1 MASYVR
7 SLTMAEGEHLQRV
20 LRRGKDRTAIRRA
33 QVVLMSAQGF
43 RVQQI
48 ADATHLHEE
57 YVRELL
63 RQFTRD
69 GVAILK
75 KKPRSGRP
83 PAFTEEERSVVAE
96 YALCPP
102 RALGQPFSRWSL
114 EKLRRFLIQRRVV
127 RSIGLQTLC
136 RILEE
141 RKIRLQRTKTW
152 KESNDPDFD
161 RKKNA

>member
-7 SLTMAEGEHLQRV
+7 SLTMAEGQHLQRV
-20 LRRGKDRTAIRRA
+20 LRRGKNRTAIRRA
-33 QVVLMSAQGF
+33 QVVLMSAQSF

-48 ADATHLHEE
+48 AHASHLHEE

-63 RQFTRD
+63 RQFNRD
-69 GVAILK
+69 GVAILNQ
-75 KKPRSGRP
+75 KPRSGRP
-83 PAFTEEERSVVAE
+83 PVFTEEERAVIAE

-114 EKLRRFLIQRRVV
+114 EKLRRFLIQRKIV
-127 RSIGLQTLC
+127 RSIGLQTMC

-141 RKIRLQRTKTW
+141 KKIRLQRTKTW
-152 KESNDPDFD
+152 KESKDPDFD
-161 RKKNA
+161 AKKND

>member
-1 MASYVR
+1 MASYIR
-7 SLTMAEGEHLQRV
+7 SLTIAEGQQLQRV

-33 QVVLMSAQGF
+33 QVLLMSAQGF

-48 ADATHLHEE
+48 AQATHLHEE

-63 RQFTRD
+63 RQFSRD
-69 GVAILK
+69 GLAILK

-83 PAFTEEERSVVAE
+83 PVFTEEERAIIVE

-114 EKLRRFLIQRRVV
+114 EKLRRFLIQRKVV

-141 RKIRLQRTKTW
+141 KKIRLQRTKTW
-152 KESNDPDFD
+152 KESNDPKFD
-161 RKKNA
+161 SKKNA

>member
-7 SLTMAEGEHLQRV
+7 SLTMAEGQHLQRV
-20 LRRGKDRTAIRRA
+20 LRRGKNRTAIRRT
-33 QVVLMSAQGF
+33 QVVLMSAQSF
-43 RVQQI
+43 RVQEI
-48 ADATHLHEE
+48 AQATHLHQE

-63 RQFTRD
+63 RLFNRD

-75 KKPRSGRP
+75 QKPRSGRP
-83 PAFTEEERSVVAE
+83 PVFSEEVRSVIVE

-141 RKIRLQRTKTW
+141 KKIRLQRTKTW

-161 RKKNA
+161 GKKNG

>member
-7 SLTMAEGEHLQRV
+7 SLTMSEGEHLQRI

-48 ADATHLHEE
+48 ARAMHLHEE

-63 RQFTRD
+63 RQFNSS
-69 GVAILK
+69 GLAILK
-75 KKPRSGRP
+75 QKPRSGRP
-83 PAFTEEERSVVAE
+83 PVFSEEVRSEIAE

-102 RALGQPFSRWSL
+102 RAVGQPFSRWSL
-114 EKLRRFLIQRRVV
+114 EKLRRFLIQRKVV

-141 RKIRLQRTKTW
+141 KKIRLQRTKTW

-161 RKKNA
+161 SKKKE

>member
-7 SLTMAEGEHLQRV
+7 SLTIAEGQHLQRV

-33 QVVLMSAQGF
+33 QVLLMSSQGF

-48 ADATHLHEE
+48 AQATHLHEE

-63 RQFTRD
+63 RQFSRD
-69 GVAILK
+69 GLAILK

-83 PAFTEEERSVVAE
+83 PVFTEEERAVIVE

-114 EKLRRFLIQRRVV
+114 EKLRRFLIRRKVV

-141 RKIRLQRTKTW
+141 KKIRLQRTKTW
-152 KESNDPDFD
+152 KESNDPKFD
-161 RKKNA
+161 SKKNA